1 MTEQRKLIRKIAPV
15 ILAVT
20 AAALVGACGS
30 DDDNDAAATSTS
42 VAATTTDSMTTTAPT
57 ATTSGSTAT
66 SVQPGT
72 PAAVLSATAWETT
85 SATDAAGTE
94 VPLDDDAVE
103 NYVGYAYY
111 EPDGTFTMY
120 TLEDAPK
127 MQGDWIVSADGKTRT
142 LVAKNDAGEEQSRR
156 EVDIVT
162 LTGEEFTY
170 RVYPNPDDTTV
181 YYDIVHTPT
190 THQKPAN

>member
-1 MTEQRKLIRKIAPV
+1 MTEQRKLTRKIAPV
-15 ILAVT
+15 IIAVT
-20 AAALVGACGS
+20 AAAVVGACGS
-30 DDDNDAAATSTS
+30 DDDSDSAATSTTVAVTTTS
-42 VAATTTDSMTTTAPT
+42 PAATTSATTTGT
-57 ATTSGSTAT
+57 EAT

-72 PAAVLSATAWETT
+72 PAATLSATAWETT
-85 SATDAAGTE
+85 SATDASGA
-94 VPLDDDAVE
+94 VVALDDDAVE

-120 TLEDAPK
+120 TLEDTPK
-127 MQGDWIVSADGKTRT
+127 MQGDWTVSEDGKTRT

-156 EVDIVT
+156 DVDIVT
-162 LTGEEFTY
+162 LTEQEFTY
-170 RVYPNPDDTTV
+170 RVYPDPDDTTV